1 MKKIKEFIN
10 QRSKLLFISFILSLI
25 LFVLIIPEFIHYSE
39 FLNKIINP
47 EDINLAETTLAE
59 FISVSHSTKAVEEFN
74 LIFSSIF
81 VFILLFNLVGY
92 VYKKTEFIFISIGL
106 SVIVTCISVYVTN
119 TIFLAVM
126 AIATILNTVGY
137 LEQNK
142 INKRV
147 N

>member
-1 MKKIKEFIN
+1 MSKIKNFIG

-25 LFVLIIPEFIHYSE
+25 LFILIIPEFIHYSE
-39 FLNKIINP
+39 FINKIINP
-47 EDINLAETTLAE
+47 SDINLAETTLAE
-59 FISVSHSTKAVEEFN
+59 FISASHAAEAIEEFN
-74 LIFSSIF
+74 LIFSCIF

-119 TIFLAVM
+119 TIFLAL
-126 AIATILNTVGY
+126 IGTATALNIVGY

-142 INKRV
+142 INKKV